1 MNTKQED
8 RIIEQARE
16 ILERRQDERARMF
29 AVEHEVK
36 ISVQRL
42 AMYASYYQGA
52 RDMGQHLLERIITDS
67 KPKGDDWI
75 YIAAEWRLL
84 LSSKRNC
91 QLYLDG
97 TEIRYR
103 NHKQDKKGKLISVEA
118 YFVQRREVVTEIK

>member
-8 RIIEQARE
+8 RIIEQARQ

-103 NHKQDKKGKLISVEA
+103 NHKSDKKGKLISVEA

>member
-1 MNTKQED
+1 MNTNKED

-84 LSSKRNC
+84 LASKRNC
-91 QLYLDG
+91 QLYLVG

-103 NHKQDKKGKLISVEA
+103 NQERDKKGKLVRCEA
-118 YFVQRREVVTEIK
+118 YFVERLTLIREKK

>member
-8 RIIEQARE
+8 KIIEQARE

-42 AMYASYYQGA
+42 AM
-52 RDMGQHLLERIITDS
+52 GQKLMERLMTDS
-67 KPKGDDWI
+67 KPKGEEWV
-75 YIAAEWRLL
+75 YLEAEWRLFM
-84 LSSKRNC
+84 SSKRNC
-91 QLYLDG
+91 QLFLDG

-103 NHKQDKKGKLISVEA
+103 NHERDKKGKLIRCEA
-118 YFVQRREVVTEIK
+118 YFTERLTLIREVK

>member
-52 RDMGQHLLERIITDS
+52 RDMVQHLLERIITDS

-103 NHKQDKKGKLISVEA
+103 NHERDKKGKLISVEA
-118 YFVQRREVVTEIK
+118 YFVERLTLIREKK

>member
-8 RIIEQARE
+8 KIIEQARQ

-52 RDMGQHLLERIITDS
+52 RDMGQKLMERLMTDS
-67 KPKGDDWI
+67 KPKGEEWV
-75 YIAAEWRLL
+75 YLEAEWRLAT
-84 LSSKRNC
+84 SSVRNM
-91 QLYLDG
+91 QLYMDG

-103 NHKQDKKGKLISVEA
+103 NHEKDKKGHIIKCEA
-118 YFVQRREVVTEIK
+118 YFVERHTIFTEVK

>member
-8 RIIEQARE
+8 RIIEQARK
-16 ILERRQDERARMF
+16 ILEAREDERAKLF
-29 AVEHEVK
+29 AVEHDIK
-36 ISVQRL
+36 INVQRL

-103 NHKQDKKGKLISVEA
+103 NHERDKKGKLVRCEA
-118 YFVQRREVVTEIK
+118 YFVERLTLIREKK

>member
-8 RIIEQARE
+8 RIIEQARQ

-29 AVEHEVK
+29 AVEHDIK
-36 ISVQRL
+36 INVQRL

-103 NHKQDKKGKLISVEA
+103 NHERDKKGKLISVEA
-118 YFVQRREVVTEIK
+118 YFVERLTLIREKK

>member
-52 RDMGQHLLERIITDS
+52 RDMGQHLLERIITE
-67 KPKGDDWI
+67 
-75 YIAAEWRLL
+75 A
-84 LSSKRNC
+84 KR
-91 QLYLDG
+91 
-97 TEIRYR
+97 R
-103 NHKQDKKGKLISVEA
+103 
-118 YFVQRREVVTEIK
+118 

>member
-1 MNTKQED
+1 MTTKQED
-8 RIIEQARE
+8 RIIEQARK
-16 ILERRQDERARMF
+16 ILEAREDERARLF
-29 AVEHEVK
+29 AVEHDIK
-36 ISVQRL
+36 INVQRL

-103 NHKQDKKGKLISVEA
+103 NHERDKKGKLVRCEA
-118 YFVQRREVVTEIK
+118 YFVERLTLIREKK

>member
-8 RIIEQARE
+8 KIIEQARE

-52 RDMGQHLLERIITDS
+52 RDMEQKLMKRLMTWVYLE
-67 KPKGDDWI
+67 
-75 YIAAEWRLL
+75 AEWRLFM
-84 LSSKRNC
+84 SSKRNC
-91 QLYLDG
+91 QLFLDG

-103 NHKQDKKGKLISVEA
+103 NHERDKKGKLIRCEA
-118 YFVQRREVVTEIK
+118 YFTERLTLIREVK